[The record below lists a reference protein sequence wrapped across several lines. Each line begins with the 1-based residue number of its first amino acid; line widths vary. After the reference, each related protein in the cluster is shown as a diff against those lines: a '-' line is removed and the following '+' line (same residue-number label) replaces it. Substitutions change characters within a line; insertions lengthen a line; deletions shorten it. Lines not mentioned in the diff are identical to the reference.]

1 MPNLEI
7 AEIEKSLNS
16 CLSSQL
22 LDQCGRKNG
31 LEQRRHRGIPTSGL
45 ICSLLA
51 SLGSRRVETLADLH
65 RDFQAASESSVNYK
79 PFYEKLD
86 KPGFARSMKEVFEHL
101 LRGLSPR
108 VLRPSRSSPL
118 RDFEDII
125 IHDGTSV
132 GLHEDLRDAF
142 PSRFTALH
150 PAGAELHVTMSLWRQ
165 AAVQV
170 RIAPDCKSERD
181 FVPSAKSLKNK
192 LLLADRGYD
201 GVGYLSQIDDAGGFF
216 AVRIRSKANPIIH
229 RVLSGSK
236 WLRRQ
241 VGQPLNDVLA
251 RASDSE
257 FGDLLVTYK
266 ARDGHDPRTFR
277 LIVYKLRNP
286 KKSSKPLDP
295 WMRIV
300 TNVSPQ
306 RLSKQQVPQ
315 LYRLRW
321 QIELFFKELKSYAN
335 LQPFCTRKKAIA
347 EGLFWASLCA
357 ATLKR
362 FFAHACQLNR
372 GIAAISPRRVAMCA
386 HTFLGQILLL
396 LQSNSRR
403 LTSALERA
411 FDYLC
416 ISARRSNPQ
425 REKKRGLLFLE
436 LAPRGVRGLP

>member
-1 MPNLEI
+1 MPKLEI
-7 AEIEKSLNS
+7 AEIEKSLNT
-16 CLSSQL
+16 CLGSQR

-45 ICSLLA
+45 VCSLLA

-86 KPGFARSMKEVFEHL
+86 KPGFPRSMKEVFEHL
-101 LRGLSPR
+101 LSGLSPR

-125 IHDGTSV
+125 IHDGSSV
-132 GLHEDLRDAF
+132 GLHEDLREAF

-181 FVPSAKSLKNK
+181 FVPSAKSLRNK
-192 LLLADRGYD
+192 LFLADRGYD

-257 FGDLLVTYK
+257 FADLLVTYK
-266 ARDGHDPRTFR
+266 ARDGHEPRTFR
-277 LIVYKLRNP
+277 LIVHKLRNP
-286 KKSSKPLDP
+286 KKSSKPRDP

-362 FFAHACQLNR
+362 FFAHACQLSR

-386 HTFLGQILLL
+386 HTFLSHILFL
-396 LQSNSRR
+396 LQTKSRR
-403 LTSALERA
+403 LTSALEHA

-416 ISARRSNPQ
+416 ISARRSNPE
-425 REKKRGLLFLE
+425 REKKRGLLFLG
-436 LAPRGVRGLP
+436 LAQRGLP